1 MRRRRAACSPAPW
14 LFLRRRQSARSNRT
28 PQRRAWEHCRADV
41 TDNRTAPSLT
51 ASINKFL
58 GRGVFPT
65 APPLERQKL
74 RTAPVSECQPT
85 TLLERAGH
93 EGQAKQRSFPGH
105 QVAGEKN
112 CPTKSYLCC
121 RAKSEQ
127 VVFRAFDLR
136 LQSHRFWRILLKKAK
151 VERLRKSRQ
160 GQFLIVSAAASRC
173 RAGTKACDRFCANRC
188 SPSRCRARDA
198 PGGLKNFVRQPE
210 ETFSTVRPMLS
221 KNALA

>member
-1 MRRRRAACSPAPW
+1 MKD
-14 LFLRRRQSARSNRT
+14 RQSNDPS
-28 PQRRAWEHCRADV
+28 RAIKSPV
-41 TDNRTAPSLT
+41 
-51 ASINKFL
+51 K
-58 GRGVFPT
+58 
-65 APPLERQKL
+65 KL
-74 RTAPVSECQPT
+74 PD
-85 TLLERAGH
+85 
-93 EGQAKQRSFPGH
+93 
-105 QVAGEKN
+105 QVVLVLQGED
-112 CPTKSYLCC
+112 TVIG
-121 RAKSEQ
+121 EQ

-173 RAGTKACDRFCANRC
+173 RAGTKVCDRFCANRC

-221 KNALA
+221 KN